1 MFLQVGLRASASI
14 QAGCSMSRSL
24 QEGPVKVLAPKRRLE
39 GGMAQSSFGEMVSR
53 TSGVN
58 ATSTAGRSLE
68 DGPSVYRVPSALVK
82 RRRKVRERP
91 VRMSPQRSGCFGTWA
106 ALARQK
112 AQLAVLEALLGGVS
126 NQGTPRSKGAP

>member
-1 MFLQVGLRASASI
+1 
-14 QAGCSMSRSL
+14 MSRSL

-68 DGPSVYRVPSALVK
+68 DGPSIYRVPSALVK

-91 VRMSPQRSGCFGTWA
+91 VRMSPQRSGCFGIWA

-112 AQLAVLEALLGGVS
+112 VQLAVLDAVLGGVS
-126 NQGTPRSKGAP
+126 KQGTPRSKGEP